1 MQRYCRLKL
10 SLAIAL
16 CFAAVGSIPVAA
28 ADDGSP
34 PPTGSDGV
42 AAASQYRESVPTA
55 SGKVSSTA
63 VNSRPETLTP
73 RVQAAIRAGGGRD
86 KKLLKSVGGSAALRV
101 PDNGLK
107 RAVDRSTAKQPD
119 ALGAALGTPSSSWGT
134 IALFVVLIG
143 GTLFAAAATRPLQ
156 TRSTESS

>member
-1 MQRYCRLKL
+1 MQRYCRLKF

-16 CFAAVGSIPVAA
+16 CFAAVVLIPVAA
-28 ADDGSP
+28 ADDGPP

-55 SGKVSSTA
+55 SGKVASA
-63 VNSRPETLTP
+63 NVKSRPRTLTP
-73 RVQAAIRAGGGRD
+73 RVQAAISAGGGRD
-86 KKLLKSVGGSAALRV
+86 KKLLKSVGGSAVLRV

-107 RAVDRSTAKQPD
+107 RSVARSTVTRPS
-119 ALGAALGTPSSSWGT
+119 ALGAALGTPALSWGT

-143 GTLFAAAATRPLQ
+143 GTLFTAAAARHE
-156 TRSTESS
+156 RH

>member
-10 SLAIAL
+10 SLATAL
-16 CFAAVGSIPVAA
+16 CFAAVGPIPVAG
-28 ADDGSP
+28 ADDGPP

-73 RVQAAIRAGGGRD
+73 RVQAAINAGGGRD

-107 RAVDRSTAKQPD
+107 RNLDRSATQQPG
-119 ALGAALGTPSSSWGT
+119 ALGAALGTPALSWGT

-143 GTLFAAAATRPLQ
+143 GTLFTATAVR
-156 TRSTESS
+156 RERR

>member
-10 SLAIAL
+10 SLATAL
-16 CFAAVGSIPVAA
+16 CFAAVGPIPVAG

-73 RVQAAIRAGGGRD
+73 RVQAAINAGGGRD

-107 RAVDRSTAKQPD
+107 QNLDRSATQQPA
-119 ALGAALGTPSSSWGT
+119 ALGAALGTPALGWGT

-143 GTLFAAAATRPLQ
+143 GTLFTAAAARNE
-156 TRSTESS
+156 RR

>member
-10 SLAIAL
+10 SLATVL
-16 CFAAVGSIPVAA
+16 CFAAVAPIPVAG

-55 SGKVSSTA
+55 SGKVSSRA

-73 RVQAAIRAGGGRD
+73 RVQAAISAGGGRD

-107 RAVDRSTAKQPD
+107 RTVDRSTAKQPD
-119 ALGAALGTPSSSWGT
+119 ALGAALGTPGLSWGT
-134 IALFVVLIG
+134 IALFVALIG
-143 GTLFAAAATRPLQ
+143 GTLFTAAAARHE
-156 TRSTESS
+156 RR